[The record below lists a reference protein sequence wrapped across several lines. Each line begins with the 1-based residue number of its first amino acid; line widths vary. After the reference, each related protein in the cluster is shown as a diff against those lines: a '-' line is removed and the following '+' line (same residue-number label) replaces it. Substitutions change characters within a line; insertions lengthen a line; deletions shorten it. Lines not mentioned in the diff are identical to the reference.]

1 MRKITLDFFGEKED
15 IILPFNLMN
24 LRKAIEYHFLLSS
37 IDANEIIIK
46 YIKDSKSIIIS
57 NENIYNDFKR
67 ENINYIYL
75 DISEE
80 SRIYLENLNQI
91 KDKESLINQLE
102 ILKKEKKQ
110 IIEKSNL
117 EMTRGKEKLISIK
130 KKINEL
136 NKEFNDLQ
144 IELNAIYEKNL
155 KLKTEKEK
163 EINRISEMLKIDLDE
178 KSTLLKLKINHKNQE
193 EENIKQEIKQISKK
207 FSKKIYNFYANLNNN
222 NYKSDNSKQYFYEI
236 LKQYSDTLVEKIIL
250 KTNENE
256 LIVNKGIICSKCGIF
271 PIIGMRYKCPIC
283 IDINYCEKCHNNYNH
298 YHPLIK
304 YFQTNAKK

>member
-15 IILPFNLMN
+15 IILPFNLLI
-24 LRKAIEYHFLLSS
+24 LRKEIEYHFLLSS

-57 NENIYNDFKR
+57 NETIYNEFKR

-75 DISEE
+75 DISVE

-102 ILKKEKKQ
+102 IIKQEKKQ
-110 IIEKSNL
+110 IIEKNNL
-117 EMTRGKEKLISIK
+117 EMISCKEKLISIK

-136 NKEFNDLQ
+136 NKEFKDLQ

-155 KLKTEKEK
+155 KLKTEKEN
-163 EINRISEMLKIDLDE
+163 EINRISEILKIDLDE
-178 KSTLLKLKINHKNQE
+178 KSTLLKLKLNHQNQE

-207 FSKKIYNFYANLNNN
+207 FSQKIYNFYENLNNN
-222 NYKSDNSKQYFYEI
+222 NYKSDNLKQYF
-236 LKQYSDTLVEKIIL
+236 
-250 KTNENE
+250 
-256 LIVNKGIICSKCGIF
+256 
-271 PIIGMRYKCPIC
+271 
-283 IDINYCEKCHNNYNH
+283 
-298 YHPLIK
+298 
-304 YFQTNAKK
+304 

>member
-15 IILPFNLMN
+15 IILPFNLLI
-24 LRKAIEYHFLLSS
+24 LRKEIEYHFLLSS

-57 NENIYNDFKR
+57 NETIYNEFKR

-102 ILKKEKKQ
+102 IIKQEKKQ
-110 IIEKSNL
+110 IIEKNNL
-117 EMTRGKEKLISIK
+117 EMISCKEKLISIK

-136 NKEFNDLQ
+136 NKEFKDLQ

-155 KLKTEKEK
+155 KLKTEKEN
-163 EINRISEMLKIDLDE
+163 EINRISEILKIDLDE
-178 KSTLLKLKINHKNQE
+178 KSTLLKLKLNHQNQE

-207 FSKKIYNFYANLNNN
+207 FSQKIYNFYENLNNN
-222 NYKSDNSKQYFYEI
+222 NYKSDNLKQYFYGI
-236 LKQYSDTLVEKIIL
+236 LKQYSDTLVEKILL

-256 LIVNKGIICSKCGIF
+256 LIVHKGIICSKCGIF
-271 PIIGMRYKCPIC
+271 PIKGIRYKCPIC

-304 YFQTNAKK
+304 YFQKKAKK